1 VSHERHQRPQ
11 NPTASAVGVCQRLA
25 IKMDP
30 KSEPVDDIG
39 YLNGDVWK
47 GWIDDDNPRG
57 YRK

>member
-1 VSHERHQRPQ
+1 
-11 NPTASAVGVCQRLA
+11 
-25 IKMDP
+25 MDP